1 VVSIRGDCLSYAG
14 MRCGNMWRSVLVCLV
29 TCALATGCAAPPV
42 QDNGP
47 RYCSV
52 ATHVPCL
59 VQQRTANCQPCPGQ
73 Q

>member
-1 VVSIRGDCLSYAG
+1 
-14 MRCGNMWRSVLVCLV
+14 MRCGNMWRSVAMFLV
-29 TCALATGCAAPPV
+29 TGTLAAACAAPPA

-59 VQQRTANCQPCPGQ
+59 VQERTANCQPCPGQ
-73 Q
+73 

>member
-1 VVSIRGDCLSYAG
+1 
-14 MRCGNMWRSVLVCLV
+14 MWRSVAMFLV
-29 TCALATGCAAPPV
+29 TGALAAGCAAPPA

-59 VQQRTANCQPCPGQ
+59 VQERTANCQPCPGQ
-73 Q
+73 